1 MNLSTLTSRITNK
14 LWPSKPVV
22 IEAQTP
28 EELVATGLIST
39 RELSY
44 WLKQNAA
51 ELGISDD
58 MSAADIELSLE
69 DRGYAPGF
77 RPTDSP
83 KKKNGMFEVIDEA
96 FTQADIELA
105 LDDRGWL
112 VGGKRM
118 MGELDPLSR
127 ITQVNRGRYYW
138 LRDPLAKQS
147 VRLWTDYSLGDTA
160 LTYTCDDTKVQSTL
174 DKFMK
179 DRRNRK
185 ITSRAGQRRM
195 SQRLLIDGEIF
206 FALFDDGT
214 VRTFDCLQ
222 MTDIITDPDDD
233 DTMLAFKRVTA
244 SPDGKNPLTLYYQP
258 WDYVKSKTK
267 LIDPTNK
274 KAFVWE
280 KNVVM
285 YHLAFDALEKRGNGL
300 LSCCSDWSKE
310 HRRFMTARVGITQ
323 ALSKFA
329 FKMTV
334 KGGQRQINSIRQ
346 KTESTFAQT
355 GLTGGTEKHPPTA
368 PGGTWLQN
376 EGAQLEAMPR
386 TTGAGDAKA
395 DADGLKLMMSAGTG
409 IMLHYY
415 GDPSTGNLA
424 TATAM
429 ELPMLKMFASYQVF
443 WKDAWRDLFAIVLKE
458 SPDDEQADIS
468 ITLPEILEDDLQSVS
483 ACLTSVVT
491 AFPEAKIPAVL
502 RTILTSMNVPN
513 LDEVMDD
520 IEAQKEENDAQAV
533 KTAAAVSKTAIAVA
547 KASGGK
553 PNVAPAAPGAPDPT
567 TEAERIE
574 KLTAALDR
582 IFEVM
587 R

>member
-1 MNLSTLTSRITNK
+1 MNLSTLTSRVTSW
-14 LWPSKPVV
+14 LSPTPVV

-28 EELVATGLIST
+28 QELVETGLISM
-39 RELSY
+39 REVSEWLSA
-44 WLKQNAA
+44 NA
-51 ELGISDD
+51 EQFGIAPGT
-58 MSAADIELSLE
+58 SAADIELELE
-69 DRGYAPGF
+69 DRGYVKGF
-77 RPTDSP
+77 RPTEESRRP
-83 KKKNGMFEVIDEA
+83 KSGIDVIDEA

-118 MGELDPLSR
+118 AGELDPMSR

-160 LTYTCDDTKVQSTL
+160 LTYVCEDEKVQASL

-185 ITSRAGQRRM
+185 ITTRAGQRRL

-206 FALFDDGT
+206 FAVFDDGT
-214 VRTFDCLQ
+214 IRTFDCLQ
-222 MTDIITDPDDD
+222 ITDIITDPDDE
-233 DTMLAFKRVTA
+233 DTVLAYKRVTA
-244 SPDGKNPLTLYYQP
+244 PPDGKNPKILYYQP
-258 WDYVKSKTK
+258 WDYVKSKTP
-267 LIDPTNK
+267 LVDPANK
-274 KAFVWE
+274 QTFAFA

-334 KGGQRQINSIRQ
+334 KGGQRQINSIRA
-346 KTESTFAQT
+346 KAESTFANT
-355 GLTGGTEKHPPTA
+355 GLTGGTEKHPVTA

-429 ELPMLKMFASYQVF
+429 ELPMLKMFASYQVY
-443 WKDAWRDLFAIVLKE
+443 WRDAWRDLFSIVLKE
-458 SPDDEQADIS
+458 DPNAEPADIT
-468 ITLPEILEDDLQSVS
+468 ITLPEILEDDLQTVS
-483 ACLTSVVT
+483 ACLTSVVA
-491 AFPEAKIPAVL
+491 AFPEAKVPAVL
-502 RTILTSMNVPN
+502 RTVLSSMNVPN
-513 LDEVMDD
+513 LDEVMDA
-520 IEAQKEENDAQAV
+520 IEDQKELNDAQAV
-533 KTAAAVSKTAIAVA
+533 KDAATASKTAIAVA

-553 PNVAPAAPGAPDPT
+553 PVAPAVPGAPNT
-567 TEAERIE
+567 TEAERYDR
-574 KLTAALDR
+574 LTAALGR
-582 IFEVM
+582 LVEVM
-587 R
+587 K